1 MKVLF
6 TQSSL
11 TFCNPMD
18 CSQSH
23 LSTEF
28 SRQECWGGLPFPPSG
43 DLPDPRFEPRSP
55 VLQADSLLSEPPGKP
70 LAECLLLRR
79 IALTNLDSV
88 LNSRDITLPIKV
100 HIIKAMVFQY
110 SCMDVKVGP

>member
-1 MKVLF
+1 M
-6 TQSSL
+6 SNSL
-11 TFCNPMD
+11 RPP
-18 CSQSH
+18 
-23 LSTEF
+23 
-28 SRQECWGGLPFPPSG
+28 GLYSPWNSPGQNTGVEKKEYPFPSPG
-43 DLPDPRFEPRSP
+43 DLSDPAMEPRSP